1 MGTNVCRIE
10 KIFGKQKLVADTVIY
25 QQNDADRNGYILLN
39 GKVELSRR
47 HNKKV
52 IERGVFIS
60 SGQVFGVFTSIFN
73 NKARRWTATTVIAS
87 EIITIPEKVI
97 AKKIEDMD
105 PFLHQRAASYSVA
118 VTKPD

>member
-1 MGTNVCRIE
+1 MFAELE
-10 KIFGKQKLVADTVIY
+10 KIFGKQKLVAGAMIC

-47 HNKKV
+47 HNNKV

-60 SGQVFGVFTSIFN
+60 SGQVFGVFTSLFN
-73 NKARRWTATTVIAS
+73 AEARRWTAITVMAS
-87 EIITIPEKVI
+87 EIITIPEKVL

-105 PFLHQRAASYSVA
+105 PFLRYCLFQWYALEHSSKQN
-118 VTKPD
+118 